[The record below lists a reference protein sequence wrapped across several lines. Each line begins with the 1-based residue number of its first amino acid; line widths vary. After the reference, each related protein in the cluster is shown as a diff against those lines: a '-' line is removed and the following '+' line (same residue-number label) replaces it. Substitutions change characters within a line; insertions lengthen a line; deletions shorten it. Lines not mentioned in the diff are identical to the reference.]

1 LKASSV
7 STPTVI
13 ELEVTPWSVLPDAL
27 PPWQTPL
34 SVPKPEAA
42 LAAALEE
49 VAAGEAGVVAADCE
63 PPPARLQPAAR
74 TAAAPATAAVLMV
87 SLKSRTG
94 VLLADR

>member
-1 LKASSV
+1 L
-7 STPTVI
+7 I

-34 SVPKPEAA
+34 SVPKPDAA

-49 VAAGEAGVVAADCE
+49 AAADEAGVVAAGCG
-63 PPPARLQPAAR
+63 PPPARLQPATR
-74 TAAAPATAAVLMV
+74 TAAAPAAAAVLTV

-94 VLLADR
+94 VLLAGS